1 MVYCSIAI
9 TKVTTVLNAKN
20 DNKFS
25 TSSLE
30 HICGI
35 TGMFFYGNNI
45 TLYII
50 KKQKNCKL
58 FKNKYK
64 QIKNIN
70 FETFLYNFA
79 QF

>member
-20 DNKFS
+20 DKKFS

-50 KKQKNCKL
+50 KKQKTANYSK
-58 FKNKYK
+58 
-64 QIKNIN
+64 ININ
-70 FETFLYNFA
+70 K
-79 QF
+79 